1 MGEMEPRIEK
11 AFAFAQETT
20 KQLITLSTA
29 VITLTITFLKD
40 VVKAAPVG
48 SAPYLQ
54 AAWVF
59 YLLSIVFGRVDAN
72 GSHWHP
78 GASG

>member
-1 MGEMEPRIEK
+1 MSEMEPRIEK

-54 AAWVF
+54 AA
-59 YLLSIVFGRVDAN
+59 
-72 GSHWHP
+72 
-78 GASG
+78 